1 MSEDLNVLKAEANR
15 AVSDCEDYLETACD
29 LVIGS
34 DDPDVE
40 HRKVVA
46 RQLASL
52 IHEDSMRRLRSIAS
66 RSDDQEL
73 QKIVSESKK
82 EVFRATRYVLK
93 RFVEARPIQSNE
105 LRQARIEANQ

>member
-1 MSEDLNVLKAEANR
+1 MSEDPTVLIAEAKR
-15 AVSDCEDYLETACD
+15 VVSDCEDRLETACD

-40 HRKVVA
+40 NRKVVA

-52 IHEDSMRRLRSIAS
+52 IHEDSIQRLRSIAS
-66 RSDDQEL
+66 RSEDQEL
-73 QKIVSESKK
+73 QTIVSESQK

-105 LRQARIEANQ
+105 L